1 MTRVT
6 KILFPP
12 LLGYAAGGLVLSLAV
27 HLGSLAGFQ
36 PPGRQ
41 CPDCWPQR
49 RYFPAGAGDDYRRQ
63 DAARDDRRDDR
74 QLEASGLPGMSGVDE
89 LHGARV
95 LHLCAREFCP
105 VVLDEPAV
113 HRDADAHHEPLFR
126 YGRSFH
132 RILERLFEHVDVGL
146 FDWPRNPRDR
156 SPRKQTCQRPQHG
169 RWRAGQRKIEPANS
183 SSGALT
189 SMDDCPADRH

>member
-36 PPGRQ
+36 PPGGNVLI
-41 CPDCWPQR
+41 
-49 RYFPAGAGDDYRRQ
+49 AGLNGGIFLLGLAMIIIAKMLPGTTDVTTDK
-63 DAARDDRRDDR
+63 
-74 QLEASGLPGMSGVDE
+74 LEASGLPGMSGVDE

-126 YGRSFH
+126 CGRSFH

-156 SPRKQTCQRPQHG
+156 SPRKQTCQRPRHG
-169 RWRAGQRKIEPANS
+169 RWRAGQRKIEPAKF
-183 SSGALT
+183 
-189 SMDDCPADRH
+189 